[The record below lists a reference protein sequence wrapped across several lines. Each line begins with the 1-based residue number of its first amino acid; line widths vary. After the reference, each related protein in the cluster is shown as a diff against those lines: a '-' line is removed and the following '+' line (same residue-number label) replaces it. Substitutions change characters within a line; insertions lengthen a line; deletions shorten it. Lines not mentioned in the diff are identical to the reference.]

1 MNVDHL
7 NPDTLARAQR
17 HLVAKA
23 IAEFSH
29 ERLLE
34 PTVLEGRTGEPR
46 THRLISPDGRATYT
60 FDARRLALHHWALDE
75 ASLERHVEHR
85 PAELDVQAFVVE
97 FAERL
102 GIPERLLPTYLEE
115 LASTLASSAWKLHH
129 KTAPAYRLATADFQE
144 IEAAMTEGHP
154 AFVANNGR
162 IGYGLDDYTAY
173 APETGSALRLVW
185 VAARREHTRL
195 SLAMGRSE
203 ADHYAAELDDATHAG
218 FERMLA
224 DLGLDPVDYLYLPL
238 HPWQW
243 ANKVAITFAPD
254 LARRDLVLLGEGP
267 DQHTAQQSIRTLY
280 NVSDPE
286 RSYTKT
292 AVAIQNMGFLRGL
305 SPAYMAPT
313 PAINDWVASLVEAD
327 PTLRGCGFGVLREHA
342 AIAYTGDAFHGLWQT
357 HGVRSPQ
364 QKMLAALWRESPVP
378 LIAEG
383 ERLATMA
390 SLLHRDFAGAP
401 LVAELVAQSGQSAT
415 SWLRSFL
422 HAYLRPVAHCL
433 LAHDLAFMPHGEN
446 VVLVLR
452 EGVPVR
458 ALMKDI
464 GEEVAVMNDHTP
476 LPPEVERIRIKVTDD
491 VKALALHTDVFDGFL
506 RHLSAIFETD
516 GLLSEETFW
525 TEVARCLAQ
534 HEEQHPELAD
544 AVASYDLFRA
554 EFDHSCLNRL
564 QLRNTL
570 QMVDLTDQAASLMYA
585 GTLRN
590 PIAAFR

>member
-1 MNVDHL
+1 VNVDHL
-7 NPDTLARAQR
+7 NPETLARAQR

-29 ERLLE
+29 ERMLD
-34 PTVLEGRTGEPR
+34 PTVVEVRGREPR
-46 THRLISPDGRATYT
+46 NHRLTSPDGRATYT
-60 FDARRLALHHWALDE
+60 FDARRLALDHWALDE
-75 ASLERHVEHR
+75 ATLERHVDGQ

-102 GIPERLLPTYLEE
+102 GIPESLLPTYLEE

-129 KTAPAYRLATADFQE
+129 KTASASRLATADFQE

-173 APETGSALRLVW
+173 APETGSAVRLVW

-203 ADHYAAELDDATHAG
+203 ADHYAAELDDDTHTG
-218 FERMLA
+218 FERRLA
-224 DLGLDPVDYLYLPL
+224 ELGVDPDDYLYLPL

-243 ANKVAITFAPD
+243 TNKVAITFAPD

-267 DQHTAQQSIRTLY
+267 DLLRAQQSIRTFY

-305 SPAYMAPT
+305 SPAYMGPT

-327 PTLRGCGFGVLREHA
+327 PTLQGCGFGVLREHA
-342 AIAYTGDAFHGLWQT
+342 AIGYTGDAFHGLWQT

-378 LIAEG
+378 RIADG

-390 SLLHRDFAGAP
+390 SLLHRDGAGAS
-401 LVAELVAQSGQSAT
+401 LVAELVALSRQSAT

-446 VVLVLR
+446 VVLVFR
-452 EGVPVR
+452 DGVPVR

-464 GEEVAVMNDHTP
+464 GEEVAVMNDHTS

-506 RHLSAIFETD
+506 RHLSAIFATD
-516 GLLSEETFW
+516 GLLTEETFW

-544 AVASYDLFRA
+544 AIASYDLFRE

-585 GTLRN
+585 GTLAN
-590 PIAAFR
+590 PIAAYR